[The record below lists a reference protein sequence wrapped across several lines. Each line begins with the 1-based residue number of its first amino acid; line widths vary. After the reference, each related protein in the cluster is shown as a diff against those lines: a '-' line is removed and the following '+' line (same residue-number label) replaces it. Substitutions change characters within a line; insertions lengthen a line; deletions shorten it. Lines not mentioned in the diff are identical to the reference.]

1 MLSCLDTSQPARPH
15 YNLCMYLCISE
26 ALEWAAAHCTVC
38 PGLCCLCVYVF
49 SPLSI
54 TAQTICARVD
64 GIMRPILYLW
74 IFPPHLSLL
83 QDYWLHTHLSE
94 GWDATIRPQIL
105 SDLNYSVIGQ
115 YLKKGTWL
123 VNSSSDLVWP
133 IIDSDC
139 CSCLPIWPLAA
150 KLQPRTSR

>member
-1 MLSCLDTSQPARPH
+1 MPSCLDTSQPPRPH
-15 YNLCMYLCISE
+15 YNPPLYVSLHLWSTRVSWCSL
-26 ALEWAAAHCTVC
+26 HCV
-38 PGLCCLCVYVF
+38 PGAVLSVYVF

-74 IFPPHLSLL
+74 IFPPHLSLPL
-83 QDYWLHTHLSE
+83 GLLTAHISLK
-94 GWDATIRPQIL
+94 DATIRPQIL
-105 SDLNYSVIGQ
+105 TLTRLWLVNNS
-115 YLKKGTWL
+115 KKGTWL
-123 VNSSSDLVWP
+123 VTPSSDVVWP

-139 CSCLPIWPLAA
+139 CSCLPIWPLAP